1 MILSPALLTHLA
13 AGKPVD
19 VRWLIWARPIDRAT
33 GLRVG
38 IGFWTGIDNDN
49 RTIAGETRLYFG
61 AQGAIDMPP
70 LRTAKGLDIQTIDI
84 GMAVTP
90 EAEFLVRG
98 YEPRLAPLDIHIEVT
113 DPADNSLIERSLQWR
128 GTIDTIDL
136 PTPAL
141 GGERMMTV
149 RCATTARR
157 GTLTR
162 QGFKSNQTQ
171 VGRSG
176 DRFRAYGSLGNVVS
190 DAWGVTE

>member
-1 MILSPALLTHLA
+1 MILSSTLLTHLA

-38 IGFWTGIDNDN
+38 IGFWNGIDNDE
-49 RTIAGETRLYFG
+49 RVIASETRLYY
-61 AQGAIDMPP
+61 AAPLVMPP
-70 LRTAKGLDIQTIDI
+70 LRTSKGLDVQTIDI

-98 YEPRLAPLDIHIEVT
+98 YEPRLAPLDIHLEAT

-141 GGERMMTV
+141 GGERMMTA

-162 QGFKSNQTQ
+162 QGFKSHATQ
-171 VGRSG
+171 VRRSG
-176 DRFRAYGSLGNVVS
+176 DRIRLHSSMGLVAS

>member
-1 MILSPALLTHLA
+1 M
-13 AGKPVD
+13 D
-19 VRWLIWARPIDRAT
+19 VRWLVWARPIDRDT

-38 IGFWTGIDNDN
+38 IGFWTGIDEYTRN
-49 RTIAGETRLYFG
+49 IASEDRLYY
-61 AQGAIDMPP
+61 AAPLEIPP
-70 LRTAKGLDIQTIDI
+70 MRTSKGLDVQMIDI
-84 GMAVTP
+84 GMAVTA

-113 DPADNSLIERSLQWR
+113 DPRDNSLLERSLQWR
-128 GTIDTIDL
+128 GTIDTVDM

-162 QGFKSNQTQ
+162 QGLKSHQTQ
-171 VGRSG
+171 VRRSG
-176 DRFRAYGSLGNVVS
+176 DQIRRHSSMGRVAS